1 MPTCFSKDECDVM
14 DSGNYKFGANQ
25 RNSLLMSQLSCFLST
40 HVSLLRFFYTGSWS
54 METVFL
60 SRALHSNH
68 LENHLHQR
76 SPHFIPP
83 HCWQSCASTIHTFFI
98 EPTKNISSWW
108 IDSLL
113 PSSPSKT
120 RCARLLGICSQKKHT
135 HHPRP
140 RYAIRAASTHS
151 RPQLTNGVP

>member
-1 MPTCFSKDECDVM
+1 MPTCFSKDECDVI
-14 DSGNYKFGANQ
+14 DSGNYIWRQPEKLSPDVPTFLLSIHPCF
-25 RNSLLMSQLSCFLST
+25 SLAFLLHRILVHGNRFSLSGSTFKSSQ
-40 HVSLLRFFYTGSWS
+40 
-54 METVFL
+54 
-60 SRALHSNH
+60 
-68 LENHLHQR
+68 NHLHKR
-76 SPHFIPP
+76 PPHFIPP

>member
-1 MPTCFSKDECDVM
+1 MPTCFSKDECDVI
-14 DSGNYKFGANQ
+14 DSGNYIWRQPEKLSPDVPTFLLSIHPCF
-25 RNSLLMSQLSCFLST
+25 SLAFLL
-40 HVSLLRFFYTGSWS
+40 HRILVHGNRF
-54 METVFL
+54 FL
-60 SRALHSNH
+60 SRALHSNQ
-68 LENHLHQR
+68 LKTISTNNHT
-76 SPHFIPP
+76 P
-83 HCWQSCASTIHTFFI
+83 FFI

-140 RYAIRAASTHS
+140 RYVTRAASTHS

>member
-1 MPTCFSKDECDVM
+1 MVPYSRPLWRQPEKLSPDVPTFLLPIHPCFSLA
-14 DSGNYKFGANQ
+14 F
-25 RNSLLMSQLSCFLST
+25 
-40 HVSLLRFFYTGSWS
+40 LLRRILVHGNRFSLSGSTFKSSRKPSPPTITTLHPPTLSAILCFY
-54 METVFL
+54 
-60 SRALHSNH
+60 
-68 LENHLHQR
+68 
-76 SPHFIPP
+76 
-83 HCWQSCASTIHTFFI
+83 HTPFFI

-140 RYAIRAASTHS
+140 RYVTRAASTHS
-151 RPQLTNGVP
+151 RPQLTNGLP